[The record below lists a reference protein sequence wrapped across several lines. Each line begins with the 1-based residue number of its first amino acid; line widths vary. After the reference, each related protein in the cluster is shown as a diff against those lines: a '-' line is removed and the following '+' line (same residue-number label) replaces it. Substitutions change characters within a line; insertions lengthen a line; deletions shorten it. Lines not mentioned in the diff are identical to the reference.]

1 MVGQYLKKIIAK
13 STDDLQFISACCYQ
27 AKVKV
32 SDMKYLPKNKIFIMS
47 LERYNRERKTEKKKS
62 KINSII
68 KFEFVESIKS
78 KKIDQNNPDLILELF
93 AIDIF
98 KKNFNYEIVMLFSN
112 KKIMILTVEVL
123 EVMMENMENEI
134 KIND

>member
-1 MVGQYLKKIIAK
+1 MDKKYFKKIIAK
-13 STDDLQFISACCYQ
+13 SPNDLQFISACCHQ

-112 KKIMILTVEVL
+112 KKIMILNVETL
-123 EVMMENMENEI
+123 EITMDDEI

>member
-13 STDDLQFISACCYQ
+13 STDDLQFISACCHK
-27 AKVKV
+27 AKVKI
-32 SDMKYLPKNKIFIMS
+32 SDIKYLPKNKIFIIS
-47 LERYNRERKTEKKKS
+47 LERYNRETEEKKN

-68 KFEFVESIKS
+68 KFEFIESTKS
-78 KKIDQNNPDLILELF
+78 KKIDQNDPDLILELL

-98 KKNFNYEIVMLFSN
+98 KKNLKYEIVLLFSDN
-112 KKIMILTVEVL
+112 KIINLNAEVIEITL
-123 EVMMENMENEI
+123 EDQI

>member
-1 MVGQYLKKIIAK
+1 MSGQYLKKIIAK

-27 AKVKV
+27 AKVKI
-32 SDMKYLPKNKIFIMS
+32 SDIKYLPKNKIFIIS
-47 LERYNRERKTEKKKS
+47 LERYNRETEEKKS

-68 KFEFVESIKS
+68 KFEFIESTKS
-78 KKIDQNNPDLILELF
+78 KKIDQNDPDLILELL

-98 KKNFNYEIVMLFSN
+98 KKNFKYEIVLLFSN
-112 KKIMILTVEVL
+112 NKIINLNAEVIEITL
-123 EVMMENMENEI
+123 EDQI

>member
-13 STDDLQFISACCYQ
+13 STDDLQFISAFCHK
-27 AKVKV
+27 AKVKI
-32 SDMKYLPKNKIFIMS
+32 SDIKYLPKNKIFIIS
-47 LERYNRERKTEKKKS
+47 LERYNRETEEKKN

-68 KFEFVESIKS
+68 KFEFIESIKS
-78 KKIDQNNPDLILELF
+78 KKIDQNDPDLILELL

-98 KKNFNYEIVMLFSN
+98 KKNFKYEIVLLFSN
-112 KKIMILTVEVL
+112 NKIINLNAEVIEITL
-123 EVMMENMENEI
+123 EDQI

>member
-1 MVGQYLKKIIAK
+1 MDKKYLKKIIAK
-13 STDDLQFISACCYQ
+13 SPDDLQFISACCHQ

-47 LERYNRERKTEKKKS
+47 LERYNRERKTEEKKS

-112 KKIMILTVEVL
+112 KKIMILNVEVL
-123 EVMMENMENEI
+123 EISMDDEI

>member
-1 MVGQYLKKIIAK
+1 MDKKYFKKIIAK
-13 STDDLQFISACCYQ
+13 SPEDLQFISACCHQ

-32 SDMKYLPKNKIFIMS
+32 SDMKYLPKSKIFIIL
-47 LERYNRERKTEKKKS
+47 LERYNRETEDRKS

-112 KKIMILTVEVL
+112 KKIMILNVEVL
-123 EVMMENMENEI
+123 EISMDNEI

>member
-1 MVGQYLKKIIAK
+1 MSKNYLKKIIAK
-13 STDDLQFISACCYQ
+13 SPNDLQFISACCHQ

-47 LERYNRERKTEKKKS
+47 LERYNIERETEEKKS

-112 KKIMILTVEVL
+112 KKIMILNVEVL
-123 EVMMENMENEI
+123 EVSMDNEI
-134 KIND
+134 QIND